1 MNWNRKDKEP
11 IETLQIIKEI
21 LEINEI
27 NTKISSEM
35 NFKDLWFSNRIEF
48 ADLNGKGTNGKGI
61 TYEYALASG
70 YAEFMERLQT
80 RLFFKELFFQQTKE
94 ISKEQIVPEILQ
106 DIYIKVFK
114 EYLKRNSLFNIQT
127 INQLIQCKDKQYGE
141 LQKYYDYDEKKIV
154 YLPERFIFS
163 ICGSNGLCAGN
174 TKYEAFCQ
182 GICEIFER
190 YVNYKLYFGEK
201 SIFPTIERQFYE
213 KLNSYSMITAL
224 ESKGYNVY
232 VKDCTLGGR
241 LPVLGVLVI
250 NHSKTK
256 YCFRLGS
263 DINLDIC
270 IQRCITEMFQGADI
284 NSTFRLH
291 MKDLDDCDYC
301 NFWKLRNNKY
311 EYYKSIRNGSGK
323 IPRYVFLD
331 VPSENRDLEPFV
343 AERLSNEEVTKKIYD
358 IAKKSNMHIYIKDY
372 SYLGFDTLGIYVPGF
387 SEIIDYDYGI
397 IDLQNTFKEIREM
410 IRTNNIDIARMNI
423 LLNKIVSENLIS
435 ADFTLSELLGVSL
448 KYGYHGILT
457 WNIYLLLA
465 WLNVLLRKDEESELW
480 LDKYHDIVKMNKR
493 EARIEKIIFQAILSD
508 IPLYELEKYLNTS
521 INEKEKYVVFEK
533 VHYFYSFKEDGM
545 QFNICKD
552 CNKCELFSYC
562 DYPFLSKI
570 KRKID
575 NKYMNYEKYYNYT
588 DNFYQ

>member
-1 MNWNRKDKEP
+1 MD
-11 IETLQIIKEI
+11 
-21 LEINEI
+21 
-27 NTKISSEM
+27 
-35 NFKDLWFSNRIEF
+35 
-48 ADLNGKGTNGKGI
+48 
-61 TYEYALASG
+61 
-70 YAEFMERLQT
+70 
-80 RLFFKELFFQQTKE
+80 
-94 ISKEQIVPEILQ
+94 
-106 DIYIKVFK
+106 
-114 EYLKRNSLFNIQT
+114 
-127 INQLIQCKDKQYGE
+127 
-141 LQKYYDYDEKKIV
+141 
-154 YLPERFIFS
+154 
-163 ICGSNGLCAGN
+163 
-174 TKYEAFCQ
+174 
-182 GICEIFER
+182 
-190 YVNYKLYFGEK
+190 
-201 SIFPTIERQFYE
+201 
-213 KLNSYSMITAL
+213 
-224 ESKGYNVY
+224 
-232 VKDCTLGGR
+232 
-241 LPVLGVLVI
+241 
-250 NHSKTK
+250 
-256 YCFRLGS
+256 
-263 DINLDIC
+263 
-270 IQRCITEMFQGADI
+270 
-284 NSTFRLH
+284 
-291 MKDLDDCDYC
+291 
-301 NFWKLRNNKY
+301 

-480 LDKYHDIVKMNKR
+480 LDKYHDIVKMNRR